1 MIGPLSS
8 QLNAIK
14 WGEFKLGDLFEK
26 LDLKFKKKI
35 FNKQKDISKVQ
46 TSEFDLPLVNAK
58 NGDNGIM
65 YYGRSSDFESAEM
78 TIDIVND
85 GAVSTANVYPQPLKT
100 GVLYNAYLI
109 KPKFTPTRETLL
121 FFTPCIYKAI
131 KLKFSYENKASWNK
145 VKNELI
151 SLPLKPTANT
161 QTLKDIDFDF
171 MEKFIAELEQCRLAE
186 LEQCRLAELEA
197 YLKATGLENTTLSS
211 EEENALN
218 VFNNSGGGNT
228 PCGLTWQSFRLGDL
242 FEKLDLK
249 FKKKIFNKQ
258 KDISKVQTSEFDL
271 PLVNA
276 KNGDNGIMYY
286 GRSSDFESAEMT
298 IDIVNDGA
306 VSTANVYPQPLKT
319 GVLYNAYLIKPKFT
333 PTRETLLFFTPCIYK
348 AIKLKFSYENKA
360 SWNKVKNEL
369 ISLPLKPT
377 ANTQTLEDVDFHFM
391 RTLINALMKQ
401 IIQGVA
407 QYCGAKIQAT
417 KEIISQ
423 EMPTQKDSLF

>member
-161 QTLKDIDFDF
+161 QTLDDIDFHF
-171 MEKFIAELEQCRLAE
+171 METFIAELEQCRLAE

-211 EEENALN
+211 DEENALN
-218 VFNNSGGGNT
+218 VFNNSGGGGGNT
-228 PCGLTWQSFRLGDL
+228 PCGLTWQHFRLGDL
-242 FEKLDLK
+242 FEIEKTLS
-249 FKKKIFNKQ
+249 FNKDALTQ
-258 KDISKVQTSEFDL
+258 GEDYDYITRTSQNQGVLQTTGF
-271 PLVNA
+271 VNA
-276 KNGDNGIMYY
+276 ENLNPPFTWSLGLLQM
-286 GRSSDFESAEMT
+286 DFFYRKKSWYAGQFMRKITPKAE
-298 IDIVNDGA
+298 IENKIN
-306 VSTANVYPQPLKT
+306 SRTAHY
-319 GVLYNAYLIKPKFT
+319 FT
-333 PTRETLLFFTPCIYK
+333 TLLN
-348 AIKLKFSYENKA
+348 ALKRPLLSVLVRDIDKTFREQK
-360 SWNKVKNEL
+360 
-369 ISLPLKPT
+369 IQLPLKPT
-377 ANTQTLEDVDFHFM
+377 ANAQTLEDIDFNFM
-391 RTLINALMKQ
+391 CTLINALMKQ
-401 IIQGVA
+401 IIQGVV
-407 QYCGAKIQAT
+407 QYCSAKIQAA

-423 EMPTQKDSLF
+423 EAPVQKDSLF